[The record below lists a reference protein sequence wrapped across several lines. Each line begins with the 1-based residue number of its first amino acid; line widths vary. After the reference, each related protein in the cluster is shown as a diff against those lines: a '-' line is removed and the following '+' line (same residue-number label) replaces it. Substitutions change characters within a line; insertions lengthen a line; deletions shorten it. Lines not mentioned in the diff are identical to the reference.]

1 MNTSNM
7 HHMPSELGCI
17 YRNATIEDLD
27 DIMTINDQF
36 DLKWTHDKFM
46 EVFDNKIPLILAF
59 KQDGTLVGYLVYF
72 CVLDEGRIIN
82 IAIDKEHH
90 GKSYGRRLIHY
101 SLEEMYNM
109 NMHYALLDVKTD
121 NFPAVGLYTAM
132 GFQILCRRPNYYT
145 GDVEGDAYFMQL
157 RL

>member
-1 MNTSNM
+1 MQNM
-7 HHMPSELGCI
+7 HSHPRCT
-17 YRNATIEDLD
+17 YRNATLDDLD
-27 DIMTINDQF
+27 QIMVINDQF
-36 DLKWTHDKFM
+36 ELKWVREKFI
-46 EVFDNKIPLILAF
+46 EVFENNIPIVMAYNEENTF
-59 KQDGTLVGYLVYF
+59 IGYLVYF

-82 IAIDKEHH
+82 IAIDKKYHNC
-90 GKSYGRRLIHY
+90 SYGRKLMHY

-121 NFPAVGLYTAM
+121 NYPAINLYTKM
-132 GFQILCRRPNYYT
+132 GFQILCRRLNYYT